1 MGWYTLIQ
9 IILQFVTHLFLPG
22 YLLYD
27 LWKQPGVSRFKWLV
41 KGIHHS
47 SYVFYIFLAGRWDI
61 PGYYLRYMWVV
72 LLILAALISYR
83 QVRALTFYAD
93 ERRTEWEIAG
103 RYAFT
108 FLLFLLFISASLRG
122 YFPPD
127 NSVHLRFPL
136 RDGRY
141 YVAQGGN
148 VHILNQHYPVPAQR
162 FALDIVALN
171 AAGIRARGMYPS
183 DIHQYMIF
191 ARDLY
196 SPCDGTV
203 IKAVDGLPD
212 LPPPERDVEH
222 LAGNYVVIV
231 CQDVSVLMAHM
242 QKGSL
247 TVRAGDTVTTEQVVG
262 RVGNSG
268 NTTEPHLH
276 IHAVRGSA
284 GNMFEGEGVPMFFE
298 EKFPARNTLF
308 VR

>member
-122 YFPPD
+122 YFPRTIQCTSD
-127 NSVHLRFPL
+127 F
-136 RDGRY
+136 
-141 YVAQGGN
+141 
-148 VHILNQHYPVPAQR
+148 HYGT
-162 FALDIVALN
+162 
-171 AAGIRARGMYPS
+171 AGIMLPRAVTFKFSTSITRFLP
-183 DIHQYMIF
+183 
-191 ARDLY
+191 RD
-196 SPCDGTV
+196 
-203 IKAVDGLPD
+203 
-212 LPPPERDVEH
+212 
-222 LAGNYVVIV
+222 
-231 CQDVSVLMAHM
+231 
-242 QKGSL
+242 SL
-247 TVRAGDTVTTEQVVG
+247 WILWR
-262 RVGNSG
+262 S
-268 NTTEPHLH
+268 
-276 IHAVRGSA
+276 
-284 GNMFEGEGVPMFFE
+284 
-298 EKFPARNTLF
+298 TLQA
-308 VR
+308 